1 MLQQIV
7 WICWLTSNLC
17 KDSCI
22 VVDGVKKSYNW
33 IWEWEELEEWRT
45 WTSSDGKMGKNHN
58 EYRAWGDGRIWLSI
72 GSSDLEM
79 MVLDIKIF
87 IFERL

>member
-1 MLQQIV
+1 
-7 WICWLTSNLC
+7 
-17 KDSCI
+17 
-22 VVDGVKKSYNW
+22 
-33 IWEWEELEEWRT
+33 
-45 WTSSDGKMGKNHN
+45 MGKNHN